1 MAMSLAELLDALD
14 YNQYPQYYL
23 KTDVQQPPEI
33 ASLFRTART
42 IGVDGIYVF
51 QTSPANPEKQHI
63 LPLRPAVYVAEAQTI
78 KEAREIHRYLWNL
91 GQAPFIIVV
100 LPDHIRVYSG
110 FDYSLEEDSILE
122 PDVELDKNSIRDR
135 LADFRAES
143 INMGLL
149 WQKRSDDL
157 KPNGRVDKRLLK
169 NLNTLGGILITD
181 EKLKPEIAHALIG
194 KYIYI
199 RYLRDRKIL
208 SDEWLSKQN
217 INIDHVLGR
226 YATVEGLQTLVAVLE
241 SWLNGNIFPI
251 DFNELTDRYVSLV
264 AAVFKGD
271 RLLSKNLSQLSLEF
285 QVYDFE
291 YIPIEMLSSIYQQ
304 FLCAMGIGKKIGA
317 YYTPKYLA
325 DYLLA
330 EMNAVKPL
338 KKGMRILDP
347 SCGSGIFLVL
357 VYRRLIEME
366 IAKLPNHKLSLTE
379 LAKLLEY
386 LYGIERVSDAC
397 YIAEFSLILT
407 LLHYADPAEL
417 LEESK
422 HFRFPSLHDT
432 HIFQYDFFNDVCP
445 LWDQKLDFDWIVGN
459 PPWIKADSQ
468 DEKFAYTWIAE
479 NQKERSVGNN
489 SIAEAF
495 SWRVEGLLEPNG
507 CIGLILPATS
517 LYNLS
522 SQKYRQQFFQKY
534 EVLRMTDFSNLR
546 KVLFEGKA
554 VKPAVTMIYH
564 QALGGSEKP
573 LIEHYG
579 PFLINQTSNIS
590 GTLWTMT
597 INENDFQAVSPYEA
611 EYGDTATWKFALWGT
626 NRDRRAIARLRRLFP
641 TTLGQLYEENKK
653 NGWHMHQGSDLRD
666 GSIEREE
673 ELEHVPYLEGKKRLN
688 TDLMNSS
695 ERLFSIPEDALEDL
709 PKEVCYVRVQGG
721 KKGLF
726 VSEPPHLTLNASWKY
741 VVYSEEFFVIRPRQV
756 GLSAPQN
763 YADHLRALS
772 VYLSSS
778 LVRYY
783 MFFQTPSFGI
793 ERDRITLHDVKS
805 IPIPNLTPEQI
816 QILGDLQKE
825 LLQQELSGNTVHLQE
840 ELDERIAKTL
850 NIPVSIS
857 SLATEFNR
865 IYLSLIENGR
875 SSEAIRRPGKVDL
888 QAYAQ
893 HLQTELDGF
902 VTSNETHH
910 QITIDRSSEMVV
922 CTIELKSSQNK
933 LPIIVR
939 EEISRDK
946 GLFARLRDE
955 LNKNFS
961 QWVYVQR
968 GLRIFEGSSVH
979 IYKEPRLI
987 NWTKS
992 QALNDADDIIA
1003 EALSTVR
1010 NVLIH
1015 PTALDG
1021 MTSVICRKIHL

>member
-1 MAMSLAELLDALD
+1 MPLAELLDALD
-14 YNQYPQYYL
+14 YDQYPQYYL
-23 KTDVQQPPEI
+23 KTDAKQPPDI
-33 ASLFRTART
+33 APLFRAANE

-51 QTSPANPEKQHI
+51 QSSPREQNI
-63 LPLRPAVYVAEAQTI
+63 LSVRPAVYVAEAQNAE
-78 KEAREIHRYLWNL
+78 EARKIHRHLWNL
-91 GQAPFIIVV
+91 GQAPFVIIV
-100 LPDHIRVYSG
+100 LPDHIRVYTG
-110 FDYSLEEDSILE
+110 FDYSRGPEEDGVLE
-122 PDVELDKNSIRDR
+122 PSVEPDIDSIRER

-143 INMGLL
+143 INTGSL
-149 WQKRSDDL
+149 WQKRADNLKSDR
-157 KPNGRVDKRLLK
+157 RVDKRLLK
-169 NLNTLGGILITD
+169 NLNTLGDILITE
-181 EKLKPEIAHALIG
+181 EKLKPEVAHALIG

-208 SDEWLSKQN
+208 SDEWLRQHN

-226 YATVEGLQTLVAVLE
+226 YATVEGLQTLVSVLE
-241 SWLNGNIFPI
+241 SWLNGNIFPL
-251 DFNELTDRYVSLV
+251 DFNDLTDRYVSQV

-271 RLLSKNLSQLSLEF
+271 QLLSKNLSQLSLEL

-357 VYRRLIEME
+357 VYRRLIELE
-366 IAKLPNHKLSLTE
+366 IASSPNQKLSLQE
-379 LAKLLEY
+379 LVGLLGY
-386 LYGIERVSDAC
+386 LYGIERVPDAC

-417 LEESK
+417 LAEDK
-422 HFRFPSLHDT
+422 HFRFPLLHDA
-432 HIFQYDFFNDVCP
+432 HIFQCDFFNDICP
-445 LWDQKLDFDWIVGN
+445 LWEQKLEFDWVVGN

-468 DEKFAYTWIAE
+468 EEKLAYKWITE
-479 NQKERSVGNN
+479 NQKERSVGNY
-489 SIAEAF
+489 SVAEAF
-495 SWRVEGLLEPNG
+495 SWRVSELLEQNG
-507 CIGLILPATS
+507 CVGLILPATS
-517 LYNLS
+517 LYNLG

-554 VKPAVTMIYH
+554 IKPAVTMIYRE
-564 QALGGSEKP
+564 ALEEDEKAS
-573 LIEHYG
+573 IEHYG
-579 PFLINQTSNIS
+579 PFLINQTPNIS
-590 GTLWTMT
+590 GTLWTIT

-611 EYGDTATWKFALWGT
+611 EHGDIATWKFALWGT
-626 NRDRRAIARLRRLFP
+626 HRDRRAIARLCRLFP
-641 TTLGQLYEENKK
+641 ITLGQFCRK
-653 NGWHMHQGSDLRD
+653 NNWSLHQGPDLRN
-666 GSIEREE
+666 GFIEHQE
-673 ELEHVPYLEGKKRLN
+673 ELEHVPFLEGKKRLN
-688 TDLMNSS
+688 TDLMNQS
-695 ERLFSIPEDALEDL
+695 ERQFSIPGYALEDI

-721 KKGLF
+721 KKGLL
-726 VSEPPHLTLNASWKY
+726 VSEPPHLILNASWKY
-741 VVYSEEFFVIRPRQV
+741 VVYSDEFFVIRPRQV
-756 GLSAPQN
+756 GLSAPQS
-763 YADHLRALS
+763 YAEYLRALS

-783 MFFQTPSFGI
+783 LFFQTPSFGI

-805 IPIPNLTPEQI
+805 IPIPDLTSEQI
-816 QILGDLQKE
+816 QILAGLQKDLVQRE
-825 LLQQELSGNTVHLQE
+825 LYGNTAHLQE
-840 ELDERIAKTL
+840 DLDEQIAKTL

-865 IYLSLIENGR
+865 IRLSLIENGR
-875 SSEAIRRPGKVDL
+875 SSEATRHPDKEDL
-888 QAYAQ
+888 LAYAQ
-893 HLQTELDGF
+893 QLQAELDGF
-902 VTSNETHH
+902 ITTSTTHH

-922 CTIELKSSQNK
+922 CTVELKSSKNE

-946 GLFARLRDE
+946 GLFARLHDE

-968 GLRIFEGSSVH
+968 GLRIFEGSAVH

-987 NWTKS
+987 NWTIT

-1003 EALSTVR
+1003 EALSAVR
-1010 NVLIH
+1010 NDFNELSR
-1015 PTALDG
+1015 P
-1021 MTSVICRKIHL
+1021 